1 MKRKKRIKYVMA
13 LLTAVVLVIG
23 ICFPASAE
31 ENLAAS
37 AHSAC
42 MLDVSTNQI
51 LYEKN
56 AREKMSM
63 ASTTKIM
70 TALLAVESGRLDELV
85 TVPPEAPYV
94 EGSSLYLKAGEQIY
108 LSDLATGMMLNSG
121 NDAAYTIAVFL
132 GGNIEQFARQ
142 MTEKAHEIGAVDTTF
157 KNPHGL
163 SEQGHETTAYD
174 LALISSYAM
183 KNETFRKIVSQ
194 KSQKGSIYPDVR
206 DLYFQNH
213 NKLLSLYEYAIGVKT
228 GFTKEAGRCLVG
240 AADKEG
246 LSVVTVTLG
255 APDDWNDHIRMFRY
269 AFEHYERQCLVSAG
283 TYFKTVSV
291 QNGEL
296 SRLRLFTQEDLFCTV
311 KKGEQ
316 APISVAYHV
325 PDAIEAPIRI
335 GAPVG
340 SIDVLLGEQVVGS
353 LNLTA
358 EKAIVRVEP
367 ITFKKIMK
375 KFIEN
380 WLLFAD

>member
-1 MKRKKRIKYVMA
+1 MKLKKWIRIAAGVLA
-13 LLTAVVLVIG
+13 AAVFSAIWSR
-23 ICFPASAE
+23 PASAE

-42 MLDVSTNQI
+42 MLDISTNQI
-51 LYEKN
+51 MYEKN

-108 LSDLATGMMLNSG
+108 LSELTAGMMLNSG

-132 GGNIEQFARQ
+132 GGSIEEFARQ
-142 MTEKAHEIGAVDTTF
+142 MTEKAREIGAADTTF

-174 LALISSYAM
+174 LALISSHAM
-183 KNETFRKIVSQ
+183 KNETFRDIVSRKSQ
-194 KSQKGSIYPDVR
+194 KSSIYPDAR

-213 NKLLSLYEYAIGVKT
+213 NKLLSMYEFAIGVKT

-240 AADKEG
+240 AAEKEG

-255 APDDWNDHIRMFRY
+255 APDDWNDHIRMFQY
-269 AFEHYERQCLVSAG
+269 AFEHYERRCLVPG
-283 TYFKTVSV
+283 GNFFKTVAV

-296 SRLRLFTQEDLFCTV
+296 ARLRLFTQEDLYYTV
-311 KKGEQ
+311 KKGEDS
-316 APISVAYHV
+316 PISVAYHV
-325 PDAIEAPIRI
+325 PESIEAPVRI
-335 GAPVG
+335 GDPIG
-340 SIDVLLGEQVVGS
+340 SIDVLWGEQVVGS
-353 LNLTA
+353 LDLTA

-367 ITFKKIMK
+367 VTFQKIMK

-380 WLLFAD
+380 WLLFPE

>member
-1 MKRKKRIKYVMA
+1 MKRNKRIFKILAV
-13 LLTAVVLVIG
+13 LITAAISFHIG
-23 ICFPASAE
+23 TPVSAQGD
-31 ENLAAS
+31 LAAS

-42 MLDVSTNQI
+42 MLDISTNQI

-70 TALLAVESGRLDELV
+70 TAILAIESGRFDELV

-108 LSDLATGMMLNSG
+108 LSDLTAGMMLNSG

-132 GGNIEQFARQ
+132 GGSIEEFAQQ
-142 MTEKAHEIGAVDTTF
+142 MTAKAHEIGAVDTTF

-183 KNETFRKIVSQ
+183 KNETFRDIVSRKSQ
-194 KSQKGSIYPDVR
+194 KSSTYPDAR

-213 NKLLSLYEYAIGVKT
+213 NKLLSLYEFAIGVKT
-228 GFTKEAGRCLVG
+228 GYTKEAGRCLVG
-240 AADKEG
+240 AAEKEG

-255 APDDWNDHIRMFRY
+255 APDDWNDHIRMFQY
-269 AFEHYERQCLVSAG
+269 AFETYERRCLVPAG
-283 TYFKTVSV
+283 TYFKTVAV
-291 QNGEL
+291 RNGEI
-296 SRLRLFTQEDLFCTV
+296 SRLRLFTQEDLYYTV
-311 KKGEQ
+311 KKGENL
-316 APISVAYHV
+316 PISVAYHV
-325 PDAIEAPIRI
+325 PDAVEAPIRI
-335 GAPVG
+335 RSSVG
-340 SIDVLLGEQVVGS
+340 SLDILWGDRVVGS
-353 LNLTA
+353 LDLTA
-358 EKAIVRVEP
+358 EKAINRMEP
-367 ITFKKIMK
+367 VTFQKIFK

-380 WLLFAD
+380 WLLFLQ